1 MALLRRLI
9 LLFGWACGAAAQ
21 AAVGLLQL
29 PGSGDDGPI
38 TVFYPSR
45 DGEAPVQRG
54 PFALRA
60 AWQGAPQPGN
70 GRLVV
75 VSHGSGGVPWVQ
87 ADLARALVQAGYV
100 VAMPQHRGD
109 HAGDMSLVG
118 PASWR
123 LRPLEV
129 SRAIDAVAGD
139 ARFAAL
145 LHTDRVG
152 LFGISA
158 GGHTA
163 LALAG
168 GRWSPARLKAHC
180 EAHIAEDFHACAGP
194 NFALTGGPFDE
205 MKMATTLAVI
215 RLKLDDAQEQGHT
228 DPRIVAIVAGVPF
241 AADFDPASLRQP
253 QAALALVTAQQDRW
267 LVPRFHSA
275 MVLQA
280 CAERCTL
287 LADLATGGHGALLS
301 PPPPR
306 VSAGLDNLLA
316 DPPSFDRGEL
326 AAVQARIV
334 GFFDQHLRPV
344 PPPKERP

>member
-129 SRAIDAVAGD
+129 SRAHRLAPGD
-139 ARFAAL
+139 ARFAAQL
-145 LHTDRVG
+145 ADVYGILDRPADADRMLAKRIVPAGDAAVVHMNLGVG
-152 LFGISA
+152 SA
-158 GGHTA
+158 KRGA
-163 LALAG
+163 LADAESRFRRAIALDPGLARAHLYLAEVLLRRG
-168 GRWSPARLKAHC
+168 QPGKAIPEFETYLRLAPDGAGADVVRHLKRQLEEGTGRAR
-180 EAHIAEDFHACAGP
+180 
-194 NFALTGGPFDE
+194 
-205 MKMATTLAVI
+205 
-215 RLKLDDAQEQGHT
+215 
-228 DPRIVAIVAGVPF
+228 
-241 AADFDPASLRQP
+241 
-253 QAALALVTAQQDRW
+253 
-267 LVPRFHSA
+267 
-275 MVLQA
+275 
-280 CAERCTL
+280 
-287 LADLATGGHGALLS
+287 
-301 PPPPR
+301 
-306 VSAGLDNLLA
+306 
-316 DPPSFDRGEL
+316 
-326 AAVQARIV
+326 
-334 GFFDQHLRPV
+334 
-344 PPPKERP
+344 